1 MFEGTMAQ
9 KALSKMKM
17 MVKIGI
23 GISLLVNITVCPMY
37 ASTAST
43 PVGFEYFN
51 LSFLGM
57 ISAIVLSFGAVFGES
72 LFRMITPQ
80 KHYITRAKANL
91 LLNELFWT
99 CACGIVPFAI
109 LVNVYF

>member
-1 MFEGTMAQ
+1 MAQ

-17 MVKIGI
+17 MTKIGI
-23 GISLLVNITVCPMY
+23 GISLLANIIVCPTF
-37 ASTAST
+37 ASTASPT
-43 PVGFEYFN
+43 AGFNYFN
-51 LSFLGM
+51 LPFLGM

>member
-1 MFEGTMAQ
+1 MAQ
-9 KALSKMKM
+9 KALPKMKM
-17 MVKIGI
+17 MAKIGI
-23 GISLLVNITVCPMY
+23 GISLLVNITICPVF
-37 ASTAST
+37 ASTASASA
-43 PVGFEYFN
+43 GFNYFN

-72 LFRMITPQ
+72 LFKMITPQ
-80 KHYITRAKANL
+80 RDYLKRAKANL